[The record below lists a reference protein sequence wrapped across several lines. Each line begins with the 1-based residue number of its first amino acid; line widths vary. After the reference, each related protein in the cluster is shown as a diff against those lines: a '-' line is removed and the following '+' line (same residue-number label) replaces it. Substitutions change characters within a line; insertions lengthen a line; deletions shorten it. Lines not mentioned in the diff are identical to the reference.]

1 MARTTASKAMK
12 PKPTGIVS
20 PVRPRLDH
28 ATVLGLAAGVGLVVV
43 ALWLGGSPRAFVD
56 VPSVLIVGGGTVGVT
71 MICFSLRDMAR
82 LPAVLG
88 RALFHANPDPA
99 RTAMHMLQLADIARK
114 RGVLGLDQLLGE
126 MIHEPFV
133 HRALEMA
140 IDGTPLEEIRQ
151 VLQREIDEM
160 TERHARSAGILR
172 RAAEVAPAMGLIGTL
187 IGLVQMLGAL
197 DDPSTI
203 GPGMA
208 VALLTTFYGA
218 VLANMVLA
226 PLAAKLERNSAEE
239 ALAASLY
246 MLTAE
251 SICRRENPRRLELR
265 LNALLPPARRVQYF
279 A

>member
-1 MARTTASKAMK
+1 MARTEASRTLK
-12 PKPTGIVS
+12 PNPSGIVT
-20 PVRPRLDH
+20 PTRPQLDR
-28 ATVLGLAAGVGLVVV
+28 ATLIGLVAGVGMVVI
-43 ALWLGGSPRAFVD
+43 ALWLGGAPSAFID
-56 VPSVLIVGGGTVGVT
+56 IPSVLIVGGGTMGVT
-71 MICFSLRDMAR
+71 TICFSLGDMAR
-82 LPAVLG
+82 LPVVLG
-88 RALFHANPDPA
+88 RALFHGNPDPT
-99 RTAMHMLQLADIARK
+99 RTAAHMLQLADIARK
-114 RGVLGLDQLLGE
+114 RGVLGLDQLLGH

-160 TERHARSAGILR
+160 AERHSRSAGILR

-187 IGLVQMLGAL
+187 IGLVQMLGSL
-197 DDPSTI
+197 DDPSAI

>member
-1 MARTTASKAMK
+1 MARTQASEIYK
-12 PKPTGIVS
+12 PDRGGVATS
-20 PVRPRLDH
+20 TRPRLDH
-28 ATVLGLAAGVGLVVV
+28 ATLIGLVVGIGLVV
-43 ALWLGGSPRAFVD
+43 AAMWLGGAPRAFLD
-56 VPSVLIVGGGTVGVT
+56 LPSVLIVVGGTLGVT
-71 MICFSLRDMAR
+71 TICFSLRDMAR
-82 LPAVLG
+82 LPLVAG
-88 RALFHANPDPA
+88 KALFRSTPDSGA
-99 RTAMHMLQLADIARK
+99 TAIHMLRLAEIARK
-114 RGVLGLDQLLGE
+114 RGVLGLDQLLDQ

-140 IDGTPLEEIRQ
+140 IDGTPVEEIRQ
-151 VLQREIDEM
+151 VLQREIDE
-160 TERHARSAGILR
+160 TAERHARSAGVLR

-187 IGLVQMLGAL
+187 IGLVQMLGSL

-218 VLANMVLA
+218 VLANMVFA

-239 ALAASLY
+239 ALASNIY